1 MDGFCKRKIFLVA
14 GSLLVMV
21 ATAFGQISTAGAGI
35 RLGVLPV
42 LDLTHPPLAANPY
55 RAQPDSSLEKY
66 FQALQHELSTNLQA
80 EEGIFLAAQETLATA
95 LRARPDFNP
104 FHADSIR
111 QFSASLQLQKLL
123 LPTLEM
129 RSANREDASLW
140 RLRLRWLDASSGE
153 MTKFHVVEYSKTL
166 QDTAFIGFDVSAAIR
181 ALLDAPELVLAQDQ
195 QVARLPTLKD
205 LPPVLAEQPK
215 SRRWLWYLSTSVL
228 LGGSSAYLLLN
239 RNEKSEAKRLLP
251 EPPGPP
257 PN

>member
-14 GSLLVMV
+14 GGLFALV
-21 ATAFGQISTAGAGI
+21 ATAFSQISTAGI

-55 RAQPDSSLEKY
+55 RVQPDSALEKY
-66 FQALQHELSTNLQA
+66 FQALHHELSINLQA
-80 EEGIFLAAQETLATA
+80 EESIFLAAKETLATA

-129 RSANREDASLW
+129 RSANREDASFW
-140 RLRLRWLDASSGE
+140 RLRLRWLDAISGE
-153 MTKFHVVEYSKTL
+153 MTKFHVVEYRRTP
-166 QDTAFIGFDVSAAIR
+166 QDTALIGFDVSAAIR

-205 LPPVLAEQPK
+205 LPPVLTEQPK
-215 SRRWLWYLSTSVL
+215 SRRWLWYLSTTAL
-228 LGGSSAYLLLN
+228 LGGSSVYWLLN
-239 RNEKSEAKRLLP
+239 HKKDGGGKRLLP